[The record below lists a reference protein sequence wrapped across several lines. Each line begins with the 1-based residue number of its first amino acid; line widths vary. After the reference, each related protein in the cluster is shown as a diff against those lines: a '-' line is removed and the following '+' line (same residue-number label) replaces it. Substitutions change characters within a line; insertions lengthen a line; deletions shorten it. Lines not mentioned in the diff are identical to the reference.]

1 MYQLIQLFHLIL
13 LHLMQWLQPYLG
25 PVCLVLAWSIVAMG
39 IWQVIA
45 ATRDGVQ
52 RAQTM
57 HRIPC
62 SDCSFFTNQA
72 VLKCPLHPSTALSEE
87 AIDCSDF
94 EIANPTVAAQQRLKA
109 LNN

>member
-1 MYQLIQLFHLIL
+1 MYQLLELIHLIL
-13 LHLMQWLQPYLG
+13 LHVMSWLQPYLG
-25 PVCLVLAWSIVAMG
+25 PICFCLAWSVVFLG
-39 IWQVIA
+39 LWQVIA

-72 VLKCPLHPSTALSEE
+72 VLKCPLHPTEAMSEE
-87 AIDCSDF
+87 AIDCLDF
-94 EIANPTVAAQQRLKA
+94 EVANPTLAAHQRLKA
-109 LNN
+109 TD